1 MYKIRKSQR
10 PQYAYA
16 VGAQSLDAGQR
27 QSNRLIGQGQTAFL
41 TVVVAGLLS
50 ITVATAT
57 GPIVN
62 RGSIMAAFDSMGIS
76 ENGKDRQFIDPRILR
91 FIAEAAA
98 PSAPTAVR
106 AAALTVGTT
115 NLRETFRV
123 YFAHPFSLN
132 PRETNFIV
140 SDPTA
145 DFSFFHQ
152 LNGVNNGVTKIVA
165 VAGPATVTLTG
176 VTVKVQ
182 QTMDSY
188 ETSRPTF
195 IPTIRMISQK
205 VVGVDNGL
213 DIYLRPSNYVRAIV
227 IQQDSDKGEVSD
239 IINSFILQG
248 DRQQLIGPEKTDWTL
263 LTQAEEYDWGGSML
277 GAPGYLLLNFQ
288 EGGRLANVWNPSQ
301 DSNLRLTVDCQ
312 PTVFAGATSSVIRV
326 ALLELERDASKVDL
340 AGQPLV
346 GPLDIPA

>member
-1 MYKIRKSQR
+1 MYKLRKSQR

-41 TVVVAGLLS
+41 TVVVAGLLAV
-50 ITVATAT
+50 TVAGT
-57 GPIVN
+57 GILN

-106 AAALTVGTT
+106 AASAAIANT

-152 LNGVNNGVTKIVA
+152 LNGVNNGVAKII
-165 VAGPATVTLTG
+165 AGGTATLQN

-182 QTMDSY
+182 QTMDGY

-205 VVGVDNGL
+205 VVGVDNQL
-213 DIYLRPSNYVRAIV
+213 DIYLRPSNFVRGIV
-227 IQQDSDKGEVSD
+227 IQQDTDKGEVSD

-248 DRQQLIGPEKTDWTL
+248 DRQQLIGPEKNDFSL
-263 LTQAEEYDWGGSML
+263 LIQAEEYDWGGSML
-277 GAPGYLLLNFQ
+277 GAPGYLLINFQ
-288 EGGRLANVWNPSQ
+288 DGGKLSNVWNPNQ
-301 DSNLRLTVDCQ
+301 DSNLCLTCDCQ
-312 PTVFAGATSSVIRV
+312 PSGVAGVTSSVIRV
-326 ALLELERDASKVDL
+326 AILELERDASKTDL